1 VVLGCA
7 LRLAWVLVVPS
18 RPVGDFA
25 LYRESAAYLVEHGHL
40 DPEFIYMPGYVFM
53 LAAIQAVGGGLLVE
67 KMLGV
72 GFGTLLVAAASGIAD
87 RLFGRRAGITAA
99 LLLAVWPAGIAVS
112 SVTGTDVPTGA
123 LLATAV
129 FVLVA
134 SAPAAPRAPY
144 SWRAAVAAGI
154 LFGLAA
160 WIRAVAIPLAGLSLV
175 IWRARGMRWARAA
188 AHALVALG
196 LAVVV
201 LVPWGV
207 RNRRVYGQFFLADS
221 HGGHTALVGANP
233 NSEGTYSRSLNVMFT
248 RGTGFKLFEA
258 PARHRAADA
267 AAYRLVREWVAFEPA
282 YALGLLGAKA
292 DRLLTHERNLL
303 YWPIF
308 RAGVLPDGPPP
319 PSVVPETR
327 AVGSIA
333 RAGQLRAWF
342 ERHRAAVEGVTDAF
356 WWSVAGLFLA
366 GVPLA
371 FLRVPR
377 AQAGLAVAT
386 LAVPVALTATYT
398 IFFSE
403 VRYHLAIAP
412 FLFPHAGFAL
422 TWLVLRARDRFRRDG
437 SALAVVATVVL
448 GAGALG
454 LLTLKAAEQLRLR
467 HRWAVAV
474 CRLPDPTATQLCAWR
489 RTWPQDGASPLHGV
503 WNGVGLDLPDHEV
516 GDVWAAAET
525 TLGLPP
531 GRYRIQVGVARADG
545 QELAAAPPPRAPT
558 PEAPRGPDRSAWP
571 SVALRVGDTVFA
583 RNVAAPERPGQADNV
598 VAGVV
603 GHPGGPM
610 RLEVEVEAPSSQES
624 FDRQTLWISD
634 LSVERFPAL
643 EIIPPR

>member
-1 VVLGCA
+1 MLLGCA

-40 DPEFIYMPGYVFM
+40 DPEFIYMPGYVLM
-53 LAAIQAVGGGLLVE
+53 LAGIEALGGGLLAE

-72 GFGTLLVAAASGIAD
+72 VFGTLLVAAASGIAD
-87 RLFGRRAGITAA
+87 RLFGRRAGITSA

-112 SVTGTDVPTGA
+112 SVTGTDLPTGA
-123 LLATAV
+123 LVATAV
-129 FVLVA
+129 FVLLA

-160 WIRAVAIPLAGLSLV
+160 WIRAVAIPLAGLSVLV
-175 IWRARGMRWARAA
+175 WRARGLRWGRAA
-188 AHALVALG
+188 VHALVALG
-196 LAVVV
+196 VAVVV

-207 RNRRVYGQFFLADS
+207 RNRRVYGQFFLTDS

-308 RAGVLPDGPPP
+308 RAGVLPDGPPRA
-319 PSVVPETR
+319 VVPGTR
-327 AVGSIA
+327 AGVPDT
-333 RAGQLRAWF
+333 RAGRLRAWF
-342 ERHRAAVEGVTDAF
+342 ERHRAAVEGVTDGF
-356 WWSVAGLFLA
+356 WWLVAGLFLA

-371 FLRVPR
+371 FLRLPR
-377 AQAGLAVAT
+377 PQAWLAVAT
-386 LAVPVALTATYT
+386 LAVPLALTATYT

-403 VRYHLAIAP
+403 VRYHLAIVP
-412 FLFPHAGFAL
+412 LLFPHAGFAL

-437 SALAVVATVVL
+437 PALAVVATVVL

-454 LLTLKAAEQLRLR
+454 LLTSRAAEHLRLG

-489 RTWPQDGASPLHGV
+489 RTWPRGGASPMRGV
-503 WNGVGLDLPDHEV
+503 WNGVGLSLPDDEV
-516 GDVWAAAET
+516 GDLWAAAET
-525 TLGLPP
+525 TLALPP
-531 GRYRIQVGVARADG
+531 GRYRIQFGVARADRQG
-545 QELAAAPPPRAPT
+545 VAASPPRAPE
-558 PEAPRGPDRSAWP
+558 PARRPDGSAWP

-583 RNVAAPERPGQADNV
+583 RNVAAPLRPGQADNV